1 MLQRLHHV
9 AYRCLDAAETVDFYT
24 NVIGLKFAHAISQ
37 DRVPSTQQFS
47 PHLHIFFELGDGS
60 YLAFFELANAA
71 LPQRDPNTP
80 DWVQHLA
87 LEVADTA
94 ALLEGKR
101 RLTERGIDV
110 VGPTDHGFCKSI
122 YFFDP
127 SGHRMEMTARTEKPG
142 DLHRFADAAP
152 AILADWEACK
162 KQGALSQQAA
172 LTA

>member
-1 MLQRLHHV
+1 MLEGLHHV

-24 NVIGLKFAHAISQ
+24 NVIDLKFAHAISQ
-37 DRVPSTQQFS
+37 DRVPSTQEFS

-60 YLAFFELANAA
+60 YLAFFELAKAP
-71 LPQRDPNTP
+71 LPQRDSNTP

-87 LEVADTA
+87 LEVKDEAT
-94 ALLEGKR
+94 LLEGKR

-127 SGHRMEMTARTEKPG
+127 SGHRMEMTAKTEKIG
-142 DLHRFADAAP
+142 DRDRFAQAAP
-152 AILADWEACK
+152 IILAEWESRK
-162 KQGALSQQAA
+162 KQGALSGQEVA
-172 LTA
+172 T

>member
-37 DRVPSTQQFS
+37 DRVPSTQEFS

-60 YLAFFELANAA
+60 YLAFFELAKA
-71 LPQRDPNTP
+71 PPPEGDPNTP

-87 LEVADTA
+87 LEVANEA
-94 ALLEGKR
+94 ALIEGKR
-101 RLTERGIDV
+101 RLTERGIEV
-110 VGPTDHGFCKSI
+110 VGPTDHRFCKSI

-127 SGHRMEMTARTEKPG
+127 SGHRMEMTARTEKAG
-142 DLHRFADAAP
+142 DRDRFAQAAP
-152 AILADWEACK
+152 VILAEWEARK
-162 KQGALSQQAA
+162 KHDALSGKV

>member
-9 AYRCLDAAETVDFYT
+9 AYRCLNAAETVDFYT

-37 DRVPSTQQFS
+37 DWVPSTQAFS

-60 YLAFFELANAA
+60 YLAFFELANAPP
-71 LPQRDPNTP
+71 PQKDPNTP

-87 LEVADTA
+87 LEVADEAT
-94 ALLEGKR
+94 LHEGKR
-101 RLTERGIDV
+101 RLVERGIEV

-127 SGHRMEMTARTEKPG
+127 SGHRMEMTARTEASG
-142 DLHRFADAAP
+142 DRDRFSQAAP
-152 AILADWEACK
+152 AILAEWESRK
-162 KQGALSQQAA
+162 HTGALAG
-172 LTA
+172 